1 MIAALAHRSSILDRS
16 FQYLY
21 VVAVARTKEFDKE
34 QALNV
39 AIGVFREHGFE
50 GTSTDMLVRAMQI
63 GRQSLYDTFGDKW
76 KLYCLAVER
85 YSAGETDA
93 HIAMLRGEPRALDGI
108 RAMMERVV
116 ENAGQACLGVNS
128 ICEFG
133 QSRPDLSTLHRTA
146 DLRLRRVAC
155 DRIMEAQA
163 AGDVD
168 TSLSAEAAADFLF
181 ASIAGIRIAARGGA
195 DLTHLQSLGRLA
207 LRAIM

>member
-1 MIAALAHRSSILDRS
+1 M
-16 FQYLY
+16 
-21 VVAVARTKEFDKE
+21 ARTKEFDKE